1 MEHRSLEDAMLEKL
15 GDFALTLTGWASLDL
30 YFQNKPAP
38 LIPLRYP
45 GTMEELSPLL
55 DKYEHES
62 TWLGSLVVQ
71 SGEEGGSRWVI
82 RLEEK
87 GSSVSAWAPGHF
99 PYRIQ
104 ERSYADPQGNYS
116 LIRKKLVGLPS
127 APLRA
132 LQDWGDVAEA
142 AVFTSRYNWRPDP
155 YPGSK
160 QWPLLSLRG
169 QRQLLELVLE
179 SEAPWRGLEY
189 LESTGF
195 LAQHWPLL
203 DSLRR
208 VEHTKDHHPE
218 GNGWN
223 HTLETFRFRKK
234 MDFVTDVAMLLH
246 DVGKATAKSEEGNRF
261 HKHADL
267 GAKASSRFLRA
278 MGFGGD
284 FVEDVYFLVKNHM
297 VPGLVENVPLHR
309 FDRVLQDP
317 RLPKLLELFR
327 GDSGATWRGPEEF
340 FRVTKKIKQYLEK
353 GQNEAITTMDFS
365 R

>member
-1 MEHRSLEDAMLEKL
+1 MLDQLKGFPLKL
-15 GDFALTLTGWASLDL
+15 IGWSSLDL
-30 YFQNKPAP
+30 YFQRAPASYV
-38 LIPLRYP
+38 LFQYP
-45 GTMEELSPLL
+45 GTMDELTPILE
-55 DKYEHES
+55 KYEYEAS
-62 TWLGSLVVQ
+62 WLGSLLVHRPQ
-71 SGEEGGSRWVI
+71 GRWI
-82 RLEEK
+82 FRLEQESI
-87 GSSVSAWAPGHF
+87 GNSPWAPGYF
-99 PYRIQ
+99 PYSIQ
-104 ERSYADPQGNYS
+104 KGSYTDLKGYYPW
-116 LIRKKLVGLPS
+116 IRKELVGLPT
-127 APLRA
+127 APLRN
-132 LQDWGDVAEA
+132 LEGWGDVALG
-142 AVFTSRYNWRPDP
+142 AVYTSRYNWRPDS

-160 QWPLLSLRG
+160 QWPLLSPRG

-179 SEAPWRGLEY
+179 SAAPWRGLEY
-189 LESTGF
+189 LETTGF
-195 LAQHWPLL
+195 IAQHWPLL

-208 VEHTKDHHPE
+208 VEHTKDYHPE

-284 FVEDVYFLVKNHM
+284 FIDDVYFLVKHHM

-340 FRVTKKIKQYLEK
+340 FRVTKQIKKYLEK
-353 GQNEAITTMDFS
+353 GQNEAISTMDFS